1 MVFEKIRKILCEQ
14 FELEEDRVTMESNLI
29 GDLGADSLDVIDLA
43 MSIEDEFDIEVPDDE
58 IEKIKTVG
66 DIVRF
71 VEHIKSCPSC
81 KEELSIQYLSSEGI
95 SHLETGTSFN
105 LEKELTGYMDRAL
118 KCRQRKLQRRAAL
131 VIYETLALLI
141 ITVIFLY
148 TGG

>member
-66 DIVRF
+66 DVVRF
-71 VEHIKSCPSC
+71 VEDH
-81 KEELSIQYLSSEGI
+81 
-95 SHLETGTSFN
+95 
-105 LEKELTGYMDRAL
+105 
-118 KCRQRKLQRRAAL
+118 
-131 VIYETLALLI
+131 
-141 ITVIFLY
+141 
-148 TGG
+148 